1 MSTVESIKRDKLNT
15 LINTSL
21 LINSNYSDLSV
32 LLEKIVESA
41 MEVVEGDAASLLML
55 EPDGG
60 RLRFEIAIGPKG
72 IEAKKMVLALDG
84 IAGWVIK
91 YNRSAIINDVL
102 SDPRFDPTV
111 QKVTGYKNRNMIAV
125 PMRIKDECIGVI
137 EVLNKR
143 DEKDFDADDL
153 NVLELFATQTAI
165 AYQNAKHYEKSREEI
180 ICLQDQLEQDRGYH
194 TFIAKS
200 KVMNEKLELCRNIAA
215 SDASVLIL
223 GESGVGK
230 ELIAEQL
237 HLNSRRVNNPFIR
250 VNCAALPEG
259 LLESELFGHVRG
271 AFTDAIS
278 DRKGRFELADKGT
291 IFLDEIGD
299 IPLTLQTKLL
309 RVLQEMA
316 FERVGSNKTLTVD
329 TRIIAATNK
338 NIEELV
344 KQGKFR
350 SDLYYRLNV
359 LPIYIPPLRNRKD
372 DIQELAHFFLNKFSK
387 EVKKPF
393 LGFLPDA
400 EKLINAY
407 SWPGNIRELEN
418 AVERA
423 CVLGKPPY
431 IEEKDLLL
439 KFESSSFEPEVNYSN
454 PDLKSAV
461 NDFKKSF
468 IVKIL
473 NEHKWNQ
480 TAAAEKLGI
489 QRTYLSRLIKEL
501 EIKEI

>member
-1 MSTVESIKRDKLNT
+1 MS
-15 LINTSL
+15 
-21 LINSNYSDLSV
+21 
-32 LLEKIVESA
+32 
-41 MEVVEGDAASLLML
+41 
-55 EPDGG
+55 
-60 RLRFEIAIGPKG
+60 
-72 IEAKKMVLALDG
+72 
-84 IAGWVIK
+84 
-91 YNRSAIINDVL
+91 
-102 SDPRFDPTV
+102 
-111 QKVTGYKNRNMIAV
+111 
-125 PMRIKDECIGVI
+125 
-137 EVLNKR
+137 
-143 DEKDFDADDL
+143 
-153 NVLELFATQTAI
+153 
-165 AYQNAKHYEKSREEI
+165 
-180 ICLQDQLEQDRGYH
+180 
-194 TFIAKS
+194 
-200 KVMNEKLELCRNIAA
+200 EKLELCRNIAA

-237 HLNSRRVNNPFIR
+237 HLNSRRINNPFIR

-372 DIQELAHFFLNKFSK
+372 DIQELAHFFLKKFST

-393 LGFLPDA
+393 LGF
-400 EKLINAY
+400 
-407 SWPGNIRELEN
+407 
-418 AVERA
+418 
-423 CVLGKPPY
+423 
-431 IEEKDLLL
+431 
-439 KFESSSFEPEVNYSN
+439 
-454 PDLKSAV
+454 
-461 NDFKKSF
+461 
-468 IVKIL
+468 
-473 NEHKWNQ
+473 
-480 TAAAEKLGI
+480 
-489 QRTYLSRLIKEL
+489 
-501 EIKEI
+501 